1 MNARGLLK
9 PLRRPR
15 LWLALW
21 TLALAIVVVVC
32 LVPAPELPE
41 TPPGGDKIEH
51 ALAYFL
57 LAASAVQLFATRRAL
72 IAAGIGLFVL
82 GVLIE
87 FAQGAFTTTRSM
99 DAMDA
104 LADAVGVI
112 AGLAIAR
119 TPLRDL
125 LLRFDR
131 RRG

>member
-1 MNARGLLK
+1 MTGHGVLK
-9 PLRRPR
+9 PLRHPR

-21 TLALAIVVVVC
+21 TIALVVVVVVC
-32 LVPAPELPE
+32 LVPAPDLPD

-72 IAAGIGLFVL
+72 IFAGIGLLVL

-87 FAQGAFTTTRSM
+87 FAQGAFTTTRSG
-99 DAMDA
+99 DAWDA
-104 LADAVGVI
+104 VADAVGVVL
-112 AGLAIAR
+112 GLALAR

-125 LLRFDR
+125 LARFDAP
-131 RRG
+131 RG